1 MAVEVVVAVGLG
13 LAVWNPALLAFGG
26 DSVVELASAFIVFGH
41 LKGDAG
47 GSTESGRRTAAA
59 TTLLLF
65 ALVPVIGLGTAYSY
79 LLGVRPGDSL
89 LGIAVAAG
97 AALIMP
103 YLWLEKRK
111 IGKETACLPLSV
123 DAVESAACFLMAM
136 ALLAGLL
143 AEYFF
148 GLWWA
153 DYAATAVILA
163 LVAKEALASY
173 HELSADSMA
182 GGGLLAGADHGAA

>member
-1 MAVEVVVAVGLG
+1 MVAAVGLG

-41 LKGDAG
+41 LKDDAG
-47 GSTESGRRTAAA
+47 GSTERGRRTAAA

-89 LGIAVAAG
+89 LGVAVAAG

-111 IGKETACLPLSV
+111 IGRETACLPLSV
-123 DAVESAACFLMAM
+123 DAVESAACFLMAL

-143 AEYFF
+143 AEYFL

-173 HELSADSMA
+173 RELSADPMA
-182 GGGLLAGADHGAA
+182 GAASSPVADHGAA